1 MTETVGQT
9 YPELGF
15 WVLLGLFLMW
25 GIAWGNLEKARYFL
39 DGRLAGAHTMNNF
52 LLNARLIADAEQQR
66 LYISLLTGLVS
77 YNYQKQAEETA
88 TLQEELQQ
96 AAALVAMHNLSHG
109 SQVRF
114 EPDSGLDA
122 LEMAIPPFTLLCLV
136 ENALAHGMDA
146 AHGSGCI
153 RISSG
158 LKKGKMRALYLSGY
172 GMPQARILKRPPKG
186 HGLHYLCQR
195 LHRFCADRSSH
206 HDYRKPFVQG
216 DKLIIQIPV

>member
-1 MTETVGQT
+1 MKEVVDQTNTEI
-9 YPELGF
+9 GF
-15 WVLLGLFLMW
+15 WVLLGLFLLW
-25 GIAWGNLEKARYFL
+25 GIAWENLQKARYLL

-77 YNYQKQAEETA
+77 YNYQKQAEEAA

-109 SQVRF
+109 SKVRF
-114 EPDSGLDA
+114 EPEPGLVE
-122 LEMAIPPFTLLCLV
+122 LKMAVPPFTLLCLV
-136 ENALAHGMDA
+136 ENALAHGMDV
-146 AHGSGCI
+146 AHGGGCI
-153 RISSG
+153 RISAG

-195 LHRFCADRSSH
+195 LYRFCADRSSH

-216 DKLIIQIPV
+216 DKLIIQVPA